1 MPIMSYI
8 EKFRSDFDRYLEPG
22 FVPPS
27 DGPVADI
34 AKRTV
39 ANAGVPKPGVNWVG
53 TLTRD
58 SFTPLTMAGDGNPPS
73 GRSSGGE
80 ESAS

>member
-39 ANAGVPKPGVNWVG
+39 AAAGVTKPGVSWVG
-53 TLTRD
+53 TLSRD
-58 SFTPLTMAGDGNPPS
+58 SFTPLALVDENPSS
-73 GRSSGGE
+73 GRSSGGG
-80 ESAS
+80 ESQS